1 MAAGYLKQ
9 FSGGAIDV
17 RSAGSEPA
25 DKINPVAVQAMAE
38 EGIDIAAEQPTILT
52 TDAVQASDVVITMGC
67 GDSCPYYRGKR
78 YEDWTLDDPAGQG
91 IDVVRAIRNQIRQRV
106 GQLVQELLG
115 SIAMSNGSQPD
126 FLEPPVRA
134 DGPIR
139 LVDPDPVWAAQYA
152 GEEERIR
159 AALGARAVQVEHV
172 GSTSVPGL
180 AAKPVI
186 DIVLTVI
193 DSANEAGYLPDLEAA
208 GYVLQFREPDWYE
221 HRFLRDHNPDV
232 QVHVFTARSPEVE
245 RMLLF
250 RDRLRARPEEREL
263 YERTKR
269 ELAARRWNYIQDYAD
284 AKSSVVEEII
294 SRGRSDQKRER

>member
-1 MAAGYLKQ
+1 M
-9 FSGGAIDV
+9 
-17 RSAGSEPA
+17 
-25 DKINPVAVQAMAE
+25 
-38 EGIDIAAEQPTILT
+38 
-52 TDAVQASDVVITMGC
+52 SDGC
-67 GDSCPYYRGKR
+67 
-78 YEDWTLDDPAGQG
+78 
-91 IDVVRAIRNQIRQRV
+91 
-106 GQLVQELLG
+106 
-115 SIAMSNGSQPD
+115 QPD
-126 FLEPPVRA
+126 FLESRVRA

-139 LVDPDPVWAAQYA
+139 LVDPDPEWAVQYA
-152 GEEERIR
+152 WEQERIR

-180 AAKPVI
+180 MAKPVI
-186 DIVLTVI
+186 DIVLTVT
-193 DSANEAGYLPDLEAA
+193 DSANEARYIPDLEAA

-232 QVHVFTARSPEVE
+232 QIHVFTVGSPEVE

-269 ELAARRWNYIQDYAD
+269 ELAARRWDYVQDYAD

-294 SRGRSDQKRER
+294 SRAKSDQKHKR